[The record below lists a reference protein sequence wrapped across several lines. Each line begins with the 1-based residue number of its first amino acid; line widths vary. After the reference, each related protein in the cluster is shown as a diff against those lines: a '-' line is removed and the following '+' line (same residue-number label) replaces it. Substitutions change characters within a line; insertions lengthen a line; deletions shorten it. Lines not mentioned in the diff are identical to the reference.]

1 MVIILKLKIIY
12 SYLSNKNNRRKIQPK
27 NIMVFGSNYAV
38 KEAVKNG
45 LGVTFISNL
54 IAYPSY
60 KNKELK
66 IISIDDNFT
75 RNFSYIIPNN
85 ITSSK
90 SNLLFI
96 KELKEFVSSI

>member
-1 MVIILKLKIIY
+1 M
-12 SYLSNKNNRRKIQPK
+12 
-27 NIMVFGSNYAV
+27 

-45 LGVTFISNL
+45 LGVTFISSL
-54 IAYPSY
+54 VAYPSY

-66 IISIDDNFT
+66 IIYIDNNFT

-96 KELKEFVSSI
+96 KELKEFVSNI